1 MRKVRLLNVVG
12 ARPNFMKMAPLLH
25 ELAKCPGFVSY
36 LLHTGQHYDD
46 AMSQVFFQDLRIPK
60 PDLNLAVGGG
70 SHAVQTAEIMKRFE
84 EACMHLRPE
93 LVIVAGDVN
102 STLACALTAAKL
114 QIPVAHIEAGLRSF
128 DRSMPEEINRIVTDA
143 LSDFLFTTEESGNG
157 NLRREAIAE
166 DKIHFV
172 GNTMIDSLVRCSATL
187 RQAQFNNSLVSL
199 NGMPYFIAT
208 IHRPAT
214 VDNPQQLLRVLEIFE
229 SASQL
234 APLIFITHPR
244 TMDRLRRVRMNSGLV
259 YVSGCAAKIQRGSC
273 YVLPPLGYP
282 EFLQLM
288 SKSTAVLTDSGGIQ
302 EETTYLGIPCLTL
315 RPNTERPVTIALGT
329 NQIVGIDGPKIL
341 TSLDNIMRGHW
352 KEASVPPLWDGRAAE
367 RVVGVLMRAYGMP
380 YMPNP

>member
-25 ELAKCPGFVSY
+25 ELSKCPGFISY

-46 AMSQVFFQDLRIPK
+46 AMSQVFFQDLQIPK
-60 PDLNLAVGGG
+60 PDFNLAVGSG

-84 EACMHLRPE
+84 EACIRLRPD

-102 STLACALTAAKL
+102 STLACSLTAAKL
-114 QIPVAHIEAGLRSF
+114 QISVAHIEAGLRSF
-128 DRSMPEEINRIVTDA
+128 DRSMPEEINRILTDA

-157 NLRREAIAE
+157 NLRREGIAE
-166 DKIHFV
+166 EKIHFV
-172 GNTMIDSLVRCSATL
+172 GNTMIDSLVRCSETL
-187 RQAQFNNSLVSL
+187 RQAQFKKSFLSL

-214 VDNPQQLLRVLEIFE
+214 VDNPQQLLRVLDIFE

-244 TMDRLRRVRMNSGLV
+244 TMDRLRQVKMNSGLV
-259 YVSGCAAKIQRGSC
+259 CINDCAAKIQRGSC
-273 YVLPPLGYP
+273 YVLPPLGYL

-288 SKSTAVLTDSGGIQ
+288 SKSTAVLTDSGGVQ
-302 EETTYLGIPCLTL
+302 EETTFLGIPCLTL
-315 RPNTERPVTIALGT
+315 RNNTERPITIALGT
-329 NQIVGIDGPKIL
+329 NQIVGIDRQKIL

-352 KEASVPPLWDGRAAE
+352 KKASIPPLWDGRAAE
-367 RVVGVLMRAYGMP
+367 RVVGVLRRAYGIP
-380 YMPNP
+380 HKPHS